1 MYDPELPDCVIC
13 ELRTLISQ
21 RLLYDKCIEPV
32 AQVLFAQYRLGN
44 KIFLISG
51 FDESVRSSL
60 IEALENNSID
70 YDELFMREIPNYKEN
85 IYNKHI
91 KDKYNVLFVIEDN
104 FAEQDI
110 KMWESKDLFVFSC

>member
-13 ELRTLISQ
+13 ELRTLLTLD
-21 RLLYDKCIEPV
+21 RCVEAV

-51 FDESVRSSL
+51 FDESVRSTL
-60 IEALENNSID
+60 VETLEDNSID

-91 KDKYNVLFVIEDN
+91 KDKYNVLFVIEDD
-104 FAEQDI
+104 FVERDI
-110 KMWESKDLFVFSC
+110 KMWESKDLFVFKV